1 MTSRLRAVSAT
12 IEKPIDSSPAP
23 SEPSLRAPAPESPS
37 SEPSE
42 PPPGRP
48 GSFFDMVQG
57 MIRTMRPHQWV
68 KNLFVL
74 APVVFAKH
82 LTHPSVIKS
91 AIGAFAIFCLLAGSI
106 YTLND
111 ILDVEADRVH
121 PVKRHRPIASG
132 RVPLPVARAM
142 VVVLLAI
149 CVIGALMG
157 PWRFL
162 VVALAYFVLQT
173 AYSFRLKQVAYVDV
187 GCIAAGFVLRVLAGG
202 FATKTPVSWYMIAC
216 TAFLALF
223 LGFGK
228 RRHELTAE
236 RAIKQRKA
244 LRHYSE
250 RVLFWALALTGVASV
265 ATYALYTID
274 DHTKAFFQSEWLW
287 LTTIH
292 PLFGVL
298 RFLHLVRSRPRAESP
313 TQEMLRDVP
322 FVLNLVIWVIEV
334 IVILYQLRP
343 AA

>member
-1 MTSRLRAVSAT
+1 MSAT
-12 IEKPIDSSPAP
+12 TEKPTDRTDPPSLAPSSPRRDSSPPDAV
-23 SEPSLRAPAPESPS
+23 
-37 SEPSE
+37 SE
-42 PPPGRP
+42 PPPPPRGGPR
-48 GSFFDMVQG
+48 GLVDMVLG

-74 APVVFAKH
+74 APVVFAKN
-82 LTHPSVIKS
+82 LTHPSIIKS
-91 AIGAFAIFCLLAGSI
+91 AVGAFLIFCLLAGSI

-111 ILDVEADRVH
+111 LLDVEADRHH

-142 VVVLLAI
+142 VIVLLAL
-149 CVIGALMG
+149 CLAGALMG

-162 VVALAYFVLQT
+162 VVALAYFILQT

-228 RRHELTAE
+228 RRHEITAE

-244 LRHYSE
+244 LQHYSE
-250 RVLFWALALTGVASV
+250 RVLYWALAITGFASV
-265 ATYALYTID
+265 ATYTLYTLD
-274 DHTKAFFQSEWLW
+274 THTRAFFQSEWLW

-298 RFLHLVRSRPRAESP
+298 RFLHIVRSRPRAESP

-322 FVLNLVIWVIEV
+322 FVLNLVIWIIEV
-334 IVILYQLRP
+334 IVVVYQLRP

>member
-1 MTSRLRAVSAT
+1 MAFRPMPATTDKPTEGSDGDAQRQLATSSA
-12 IEKPIDSSPAP
+12 A
-23 SEPSLRAPAPESPS
+23 APAQLDR
-37 SEPSE
+37 
-42 PPPGRP
+42 RP
-48 GSFFDMVQG
+48 RGLFDMGRG
-57 MIRTMRPHQWV
+57 MLRTMRPHQWV

-74 APVVFAKH
+74 APVFFAKN
-82 LTHPSVIKS
+82 LTHPSIITS
-91 AIGAFAIFCLLAGSI
+91 AVGAFLIFCLLAGSI

-111 ILDVEADRVH
+111 LVDVEADRHH

-132 RVPLPVARAM
+132 RVPLPIARGM
-142 VVVLLAI
+142 VVALLAI
-149 CVIGALMG
+149 CMVGALLG

-162 VVALAYFVLQT
+162 VVALSYFILQT

-202 FATKTPVSWYMIAC
+202 FATKTPVSGYMIAC

-236 RAIKQRKA
+236 RAVKQRKA

-250 RVLFWALALTGVASV
+250 RVLFWALAITGFASV
-265 ATYALYTID
+265 ITYLFYTLD
-274 DHTKAFFQSEWLW
+274 ADTQAFFKSAWLW
-287 LTTIH
+287 PTTIH

-298 RFLHLVRSRPRAESP
+298 RFLHIVRSRPRAESP

-322 FVLNLVIWVIEV
+322 FMLNLVIWIAEV
-334 IVILYQLRP
+334 IVIVYRLRP
-343 AA
+343 T